1 MPVRCVQYLVCC
13 GSLLFMM
20 SSPHST
26 AQSIRRS
33 IALACCANQLRQ
45 LRTKKKHS
53 SQGCSNGYIPGE
65 VENCMQI
72 FSYKSMRYHFRAVN
86 SADICCH
93 PDVNAPLPCANSGT
107 GLVPLQCCHY
117 CVRHDQ
123 QCRLTLCGVIA
134 TRENASSFPQYY
146 VPRPEIIGFVAP
158 K

>member
-86 SADICCH
+86 SADIYVAI
-93 PDVNAPLPCANSGT
+93 PMLMSLFRAPTPVQDWYMYHYNVVCTVCAMTNSAG
-107 GLVPLQCCHY
+107 
-117 CVRHDQ
+117 
-123 QCRLTLCGVIA
+123 
-134 TRENASSFPQYY
+134 
-146 VPRPEIIGFVAP
+146 
-158 K
+158 